1 MSGEAA
7 DSPFH
12 ISPHQNKGGRSQPN
26 YDTSSLDVG
35 PMSKRPKIEGTGTKG
50 RERGREGDESLCS
63 LLGQDSFHVASDI
76 LQTVT
81 DPRAM
86 LGPEVM

>member
-1 MSGEAA
+1 MSGEVA

-35 PMSKRPKIEGTGTKG
+35 PMSKRPKIEGTGTEG
-50 RERGREGDESLCS
+50 EGEREMRVCVLY
-63 LLGQDSFHVASDI
+63 LGQDSFHVASDI